1 MERNVE
7 LGILLDRYGCVLT
20 PRQRKLMGLH
30 VNEDLS
36 LAEIAEREGISRQ
49 GVHDAIRRAQVQLD
63 VMEQELKLLERAR
76 KASVLAQELRALIA
90 GTELSGEVKSTLLQK
105 IGEMEQSMEGPHG
118 V

>member
-7 LGILLDRYGCVLT
+7 LGILLDRYGCILT

-49 GVHDAIRRAQVQLD
+49 GVHDAIRRAQAQLD
-63 VMEQELKLLERAR
+63 MMEQELKLLERTR
-76 KASVLAQELRALIA
+76 KVSLLAQELRAMIA
-90 GTELSGEVKSTLLQK
+90 GAELSGALKDALLNR
-105 IGEMEQSMEGPHG
+105 IGEMEQSMEEPHG